1 MTLGEHFTRAGRG
14 LAIGAAV
21 LAAVGL
27 TTTAPQPAHALSPA
41 AGVGIGLGAFA
52 AGTAL
57 GAANNPNYNTY
68 YNPYGYSYNNPYGYS
83 YAPAPAQA
91 YYPSTPYYPQR
102 SCWDPYYRRYYA
114 C

>member
-1 MTLGEHFTRAGRG
+1 MSLGNLFTRTGRG
-14 LAIGAAV
+14 LATAGAIF
-21 LAAVGL
+21 AAVGL
-27 TTTAPQPAHALSPA
+27 TTAPQPAHALSPA

-57 GAANNPNYNTY
+57 GAAANPY
-68 YNPYGYSYNNPYGYS
+68 YNPYYYPYGY
-83 YAPAPAQA
+83 YYPPAPA
-91 YYPSTPYYPQR
+91 YYPAAPYYQPR